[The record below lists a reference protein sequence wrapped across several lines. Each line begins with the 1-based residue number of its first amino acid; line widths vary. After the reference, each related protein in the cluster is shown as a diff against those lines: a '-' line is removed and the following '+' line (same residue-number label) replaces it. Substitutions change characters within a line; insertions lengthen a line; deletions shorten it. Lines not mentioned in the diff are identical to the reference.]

1 MIYNSSGEKIQL
13 TATDFSTK
21 KIGVIGDS
29 ITDGARVSYPDKNFV
44 ELLGT
49 VFAKSYNYG
58 VSATLLSGSGTSA
71 MCNRYTGMR
80 DDLDI
85 VVVFGGTNDWYTGA
99 PLGTA
104 TDADN
109 ATFYGALNVMI
120 PGLLSKYPE
129 GDIIFITPMNSAYGG
144 KNTDNQNSAGAT
156 MKQYVDAIKERCSYH
171 GIPVLDLFEKSGMDI
186 AHVTANGTTWA
197 HWTAD
202 GVHPNANGHK
212 RIFDRLLGFLIEI
225 EGRGAAL

>member
-29 ITDGARVSYPDKNFV
+29 ITAGARVSYPDKNFV

-49 VFAKSYNYG
+49 VFAESVNYG
-58 VSATLLSGSGTSA
+58 VSSTLLSGSGTSA
-71 MCNRYTGMR
+71 MCNRYTSMS

-85 VVVFGGTNDWYTGA
+85 VAVFGGTNDWYTSA

-104 TDADN
+104 TDMDN
-109 ATFYGALNVMI
+109 TTFYGALNVMI

-129 GDIIFITPMNSAYGG
+129 GDIVFITPMNSAYGG
-144 KNTDNQNSAGAT
+144 KITDNQNSAGAT
-156 MKQYVDAIKERCSYH
+156 MKQYVDAIKERCAYH
-171 GIPVLDLFEKSGMDI
+171 GIPILDLFTKSGMDI
-186 AHVTANGTTWA
+186 AHVTAGGTTWT

-225 EGRGAAL
+225 EGRGSAL